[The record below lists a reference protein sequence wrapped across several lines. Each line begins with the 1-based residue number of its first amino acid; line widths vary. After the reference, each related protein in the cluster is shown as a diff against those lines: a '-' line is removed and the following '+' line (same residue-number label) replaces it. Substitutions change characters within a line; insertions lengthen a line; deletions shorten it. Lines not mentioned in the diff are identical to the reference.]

1 MIGGENMERKE
12 MPVGFAMALALNPE
26 AMEKF
31 ATLSEEEQRAVI
43 DGTHSVR
50 SRAEMH
56 KYVSD
61 LVTGK

>member
-1 MIGGENMERKE
+1 MERRE

-31 ATLSEEEQRAVI
+31 ELLSEEEKQEII

-56 KYVSD
+56 KYVND

>member
-1 MIGGENMERKE
+1 MERSE

-31 ATLSEEEQRAVI
+31 ALLSEEEKREVI

-56 KYVSD
+56 KYVND
-61 LVTGK
+61 LVAGK